1 MDKNCLMRL
10 IALGAFAGVCLGPAW
25 AEAAEVNTDDFI
37 AACSKDPIVTD
48 DMGFDDGKVTPKA
61 YCECI
66 AAELVKNNLS
76 QKDVDMLIKMHNE
89 DISDADV
96 ESYPALDDL
105 MIANEGYEDNCRK
118 TLGLPTDTGT
128 DIEGLREEEMML
140 EDDMLPEEDM
150 SPEDDGEVPAEDNKS
165 PPE

>member
-1 MDKNCLMRL
+1 MHKNCLMRL
-10 IALGAFAGVCLGPAW
+10 IVLGAFAGVCLCPA
-25 AEAAEVNTDDFI
+25 AVKAATLNTDDFI
-37 AACSKDPIVTD
+37 AACSKDPIITD
-48 DMGFDDGKVTPKA
+48 DTGFDDGKATPKA

-66 AAELVKNNLS
+66 AAELVKNNLE

-96 ESYPALDDL
+96 ESYPALEGL
-105 MIANEGYEDNCRK
+105 MNANEGYEDKCRK

-128 DIEGLREEEMML
+128 DIEEFPEEEMQ
-140 EDDMLPEEDM
+140 EDEEMPQENMAPDG
-150 SPEDDGEVPAEDNKS
+150 DDEAPAEEGES